1 MDDSFSRSGLTQNC
15 GQDSPYPSGFS
26 PLRPDGPIKRGFRAS
41 LLAGGLS
48 LLFASG
54 VAHAL
59 AIAQEWF
66 IPQPEA
72 QIRADYLVLAPNT
85 NTITDSVIAIT
96 VPVPGTR
103 IVLDHWEDGYEV
115 NLGSPAQ
122 TASQIWGD
130 GNDANGKPPGYA
142 SDPVSFTAGSVIIM
156 RNQVPLPRNAA
167 TILFDGR
174 DRFGATYGIVMTRA
188 AWFTTPGPLLANSV
202 EVRAVPDWGT
212 SFILPVGEN
221 LIFPTPLTS
230 SMFEHC
236 SAYIMASQPGTVVTI
251 DLNGDGIVDPL
262 DSTITLNQGESQLIN
277 SGIQRGATINST
289 KPIQVMQFYGD
300 IGANY
305 EARGA
310 NIPPV
315 DKWSDDYYAPV
326 GTASDGDQTYIFLHN
341 PDAAAITIDYVTKL
355 GSGSFSIP
363 GKSTYQYLMP
373 QESAAHFTSV
383 GGKPFWGVGTVGAR
397 PTANN
402 VHDWGYALVPKDFL
416 STEVVVG
423 WGAGSDDGTQ
433 NGNPVWVTSS
443 GATTIYVDYNGDR
456 NGLLTDSKGG
466 KYDLALS
473 VTPLTVSRVFDPDKD
488 QSAMRLYTL
497 DGTLITAAWGQDPA
511 TAGPARPFL
520 DLGNTTPNYPVPVIS
535 KVSSIKTDNSPAGL
549 SIGDVVE
556 YTLTLDNKSLF
567 SLTSV
572 PLLDTPPAGLT
583 YVLNSTTR
591 DTVAIPDSISGTPF
605 PLDVDG
611 LVVPILPARQS
622 TVIKFRATITA
633 SGTHTNI
640 ATLIGYSGV
649 EASDTIVVPAGPG
662 PVACTLILTNS
673 SGTEINYQPGDNI
686 YVTVNDT
693 DSNTS
698 VGAADTIIALVENDD
713 NGDVEA
719 ITLTETGVNSGIFRN
734 TAGLPSSTSA
744 GLSSNDGTLNVQL
757 GHTITATH
765 VDPAYGDTCPDTA
778 TITAPSLTK
787 QLYLDADGVENIA
800 TSDPDDGD
808 GDTTGHL
815 DRVDPVNSSDT
826 TTSQTAL
833 LPPPAAFTDTYST
846 AGTTTWTVPPGVTSI
861 TVDARGAGGAGGGST
876 SPVTG
881 SLGGAGGGG
890 GAYASS
896 TLSVTPGQQL
906 TIVVPGQAAGASGAA
921 GANGS
926 PAFVGPDAVSA
937 NALVR
942 AAGGSGGAANTGV
955 SPTGAEGG
963 TVAASVGT
971 TRTAGTNGGAGGL
984 NSGAGGAGAQTGGA
998 GGAAVTSSTVNGNA
1012 GSPPGGAGS
1021 GSRTRSNGNI
1031 RRGGN
1036 GAAGSVVVSYTAI
1049 SGALWTQTPNFAKAF
1064 SMPAGG
1070 SLGVRS
1076 YVELPTGTL
1085 SGTPS
1090 ITATVKN
1097 GSSTI
1102 ATLASPTAA
1111 LISGGTAQTIAIDG
1125 AASTGSATEVNSGAA
1140 ITGLNVTHTTGSG
1153 NNRLMLAGLSIED
1166 DNTTA
1171 FTISSVRWVVGP
1183 VTQDLTLITTATT
1196 TEEGRGHL
1204 YALTNPTSGA
1214 GQLQITVNS
1223 GTADHDVIAAGVMT
1237 FSNVDQTTPLG
1248 AAVNANGYGTAASIT
1263 VASAAG
1269 QLVFDTIAGDDSR
1282 GLTVG
1287 AGQTS
1292 RWNFSAGGPADGVNA
1307 GASTKP
1313 GAASVTMAWTQG
1325 SSDAW
1330 GICAV
1335 PIRPFTAPRIYQL
1348 DWSTTLGSAVDLT
1361 SGQSLN
1367 LAIENT
1373 NASTFRVLYD
1383 SSTYPSRI
1391 NLPTNTVI
1399 ETDTVEVYSAPYPGG
1414 TLVTT
1419 PTAGQTLYVRVTA
1432 SDPFGAYDITSL
1444 PLVIDGPSTAGDI
1457 STTLTAG
1464 NVVATTDATKTYEY
1478 VWSTGSTEGNFTI
1491 TATAKEGFENTIT
1504 SSKST
1509 TVNISSLDLGT
1520 PSTTEFTTGNNGPH
1534 TLTYAT
1540 NETIFARVVDMDENT
1555 NPLVAETIIVTMIGS
1570 SGDTE
1575 TVTLTE
1581 TGPDTGI
1588 FTGGIPASSTVAGT
1602 SGNGTLYAV
1611 AGSVPV
1617 VNYVDNDD
1625 PTDTGNDIAVI
1636 PIGSASVSVSKT
1648 LISPTDGQILVDETV
1663 QFRLRVTNNGNTTL
1677 GTVQAVD
1684 TFDDAELTYVSASPA
1699 PNTVAAGSLTWT
1711 NVGPL
1716 TPGQSVDL
1724 IVDFT
1729 GLAAAAPSTNTVNVT
1744 TGGGPTASDTEPV
1757 TITRPAVTVTK
1768 TLVSPNPGPASKG
1781 DNVVFNI
1788 SVQNTGT
1795 TVLETV
1801 PLEDLYSD
1809 ALYDFVSATVTPDG
1823 VGAGSLLWNDVT
1835 GVGNLAVNATFSV
1848 SVTLRAK
1855 GVANSATNNAAV
1867 NYAVDINGDPVPPS
1881 IGSAGVQTLAATISG
1896 YTYEDQGAAGFDVDD
1911 VPLAGVVV
1919 NLYTDPNGDGNPADG
1934 TLVGVTTS
1942 SPTGYYEFL
1951 NLGLGNYVVVEE
1963 DILGYISVADTAG
1976 ANDNRIPVNVVAL
1989 TVYPNNNFLDD
2000 YVNPADFGGISGQVR
2015 NDTDGDGVLADA
2027 DSGLAGAV
2035 VTLYTD
2041 PNGDGDPSDGIAYGA
2056 SVTTTGSGTYS
2067 FSSIPPGTYVVVE
2080 TDPAGYV
2087 STADVVNPSN
2097 NWIPVTALPSTII
2110 TGRDFL
2116 DTNNTAAL
2124 PAIGD
2129 RLWLDEDSNGIQD
2142 AGEPGIGNVTVNLY
2156 DPTGLTLL
2164 ASTVTDNEG
2173 SYLFTEL
2180 APAAYIIRVATT
2192 GVNALPAGLATSP
2205 TFDLD
2210 GVLTAHQAVVNLL
2223 IGQSRFDAD
2232 FGYNWATTSDVV
2244 NSTGTGAIGD
2254 RVWIDADGDG
2264 KQDPGEAGHGGS
2276 QVQLYW
2282 DSDSNGIIDSVL
2294 ATTTTAADG
2303 SYLFDGLVAG
2313 IYQVVV
2319 TPPVG
2324 HIQTADPDY
2333 FGITLPSSMRDNQT
2347 TQPIILAPGD
2357 VFVNADFGYQ
2367 ELDSADLSGV
2377 VYFDANANAAQSS
2390 EPGISGV
2397 TVVLQDA
2404 SDNIIATTVTDA
2416 SGAYRF
2422 LGLSNGTYTVR
2433 VTDTAYRLQ
2442 QLSQTEDP
2450 DVTVNR
2456 STQVTIAD
2464 HVDVSGRDFGF
2475 KPNGHAQAQGLIGD
2489 TVFLDIDGDSSF
2501 DSGEPTLAG
2510 VTVELRNGS
2519 NVLIASTRT
2528 KADGTYAFGSLAD
2541 GNYTVTV
2548 VTSSLPNGGVGLTNT
2563 ADPDGNTANQS
2574 AVTITGGNIN
2584 LTQDFG
2590 YRATSP
2596 NTIAGTIWNDINADG
2611 TLTESVSGISGISV
2625 VLRDSSG
2632 DIVGTTVTDSN
2643 GDYSFPGLPDGSY
2656 TVDVTDSSNLLNGY
2670 WKSNGSNPGAD
2681 NNSQLDPFSVSVS
2694 GGSTN
2699 STADFGYYVQPSSIG
2714 DFVWNDVNSNGIQ
2727 NLGET
2732 GIAGV
2737 AVRLTIT
2744 WPNSTSTVLTTLS
2757 NASGYYSFGGLL
2769 SDENHDG
2776 AGSGEPT
2783 FSVSIP
2789 SLPGTA
2795 SPTAAGTAATDSN
2808 NPAGTTVALAQGQYD
2823 PSIDFGFYGLTL
2835 RSIAGVLYDDRDFD
2849 NLFTAPDTRRSGSR
2863 VQLYVDI
2870 DADGI
2875 ADPGELVDETFSDS
2889 NGDYSFGNLLDGN
2902 YLVKIV
2908 RALRCF
2914 FVNERGESVSNLGSL
2929 TDGQMKV
2936 TLSGTN
2942 NLDNDFLLCRGIFT
2956 GAIGDRVWLDEN
2968 SDGVQDA
2975 GEAGIPNVTV
2985 RLIAADG
2992 VTVLATTVTDSEGHY
3007 LFPSRTANTYTVV
3020 IDPSTL
3026 PAGLAA
3032 NPTYDQDGLGNGS
3045 VHQTTLDLVG
3055 SKLRRD
3061 IDFGYNWGT
3070 SADVNAGGTGATG
3083 AIGDLVWIDANGN
3096 GRQDPGEPGFAGVSV
3111 KLYDDSN
3118 DDGVI
3123 DRLLSTTATAADGS
3137 YYFDGLPAGVY
3148 RVIVNDGSAPSGYTH
3163 TGDPDVFQNS
3173 SVGDSQ
3179 TTTPILLGPG
3189 DVFVNADFGYQPAA
3203 SSGIA
3208 GTVYLDVNADG
3219 NQDSGGPTAIFVSVA
3234 LLDENGKVVAT
3245 TMTAPDGTYSFAGIP
3260 AGNYTVWVNDTYR
3273 QLGGRRQLEDQ
3284 DSIVDARHTVT
3295 TNGSTNVVGIDFG
3308 YTPSEQR
3315 FGKGVIGDTVF
3326 LDRDGDNAFD
3336 LGEGMR
3342 GVMVV
3347 LWNSS
3352 GTIQLDDTLTDANG
3366 NYFFGNLE
3374 AGTYIVRVLTATL
3387 PGDVDQLTNTMDPDG
3402 STASESTLTITA
3414 GQINLAQD
3422 FAYRDL
3428 STPNTISGTLW
3439 NDRDADGTL
3448 EGGESGRFEG
3458 LFVVL
3463 HDGDGNEI
3471 GWTVSAS
3478 NGTYS
3483 FSGVPDGTYTVGI
3496 IDVND
3501 VLHGY
3506 WHSLGTSVAAG
3517 QSQLDPSPIIL
3528 TGGQSPVIDLGYYLD
3543 PSAVGNF
3550 VWKDTNQDGIQD
3562 GGEPGIAGVTV
3573 ELVATW
3579 PNSGG
3584 TTRVVTTTDSLGAY
3598 SFGNLLLDEDHN
3610 GDGAGEPTYVV
3621 RVVSNPGIA
3630 SPIGAGGDPAL
3641 DSNNPAGTTATVAQ
3655 GSVVNTYDFGFYNLY
3670 GSIAGTIRTDTGGD
3684 NVGDTAQ
3691 SGVTVE
3697 LLDTNGA
3704 SIDSDPNTSGVQP
3717 TTVTTN
3723 GSGQYLFPLVLPGDY
3738 QIRQTVP
3745 NGYVA
3750 VADIDSGNFT
3760 IIGSVTRVSVAD
3772 AQAVTGQDFVNAQLG
3787 SIAGTVL
3794 ADSDNDGDGDVA
3806 IPGVEI
3812 TLKDST
3818 GAVVGTTTT
3827 GLDGSYLFTARVP
3840 GTYSVVETQPS
3851 GYASVSDVD
3860 GGNLNINGD
3869 VTPILVLPG
3878 QAVTGQ
3884 NFVEVQYG
3892 SLSGTVLNDTTGDG
3906 SGDSPISGVTITL
3919 KNSNGDVVDTTT
3931 TAPDGSY
3938 SFPDLVPGSYT
3949 VVENDLFGYL
3959 SVTSNTLVRTV
3970 PPGENAV
3977 ANFVDTQPGSITGT
3991 VRKDTDADDL
4001 GDTAFTD
4008 VELRLV
4014 DASGNEVLD
4023 GFGAPITTTT
4033 AGDGTYAFGNLP
4045 PGTYGVVQSPVPT
4058 GYVSFSDKDSAK
4070 YEPNPD
4076 EIRPIVVLPAQ
4087 ANALNDFVLISDCPS
4102 SWAHWKQLH
4111 PGETAAANPDA
4122 DAYDNL
4128 AEFAFAMPYNSGVSG
4143 GHLVNGAATAWV
4155 IRPSTA
4161 FPGTLEA
4168 VFVRPK
4174 GAPTNVTYSLQFAS
4188 SLGNPTIWNP
4198 AEIIITNDIAD
4209 FVDNGD
4215 CTETVTV
4222 RGLDGFEGLE
4232 KLTGLTDGEGFVRI
4246 KAELEV
4252 DPAPPAAI
4260 DHISFTEV
4268 EGWTETEF
4276 GISCQTYNVPYLY
4289 ETEFTGTIS
4298 AVVGQELSFN
4308 SETDL
4313 SGLLDS
4319 GAYFLE
4325 VTSGDNEGHRFDV
4338 VSASSNAITVD
4349 YDDNLH
4355 AATAPFNTV
4364 TEAPLGTLVG
4374 DTVALRRH
4382 RTLDGIFPPGSFDAT
4397 GSDETADEV
4406 QVFVDGD
4413 WKIYWLYN
4421 ENDSD
4426 NATASWV
4433 ESGALDPFADVGG
4446 TIIPPGQG
4454 LFFNNRKS
4462 GTETSL
4468 LAYGEVRENDF
4479 VRPLRIGNSLVGG
4492 GYPINQSPNG
4502 SAGRGMST
4510 AANFFG
4516 SRDFKTAD
4524 SFYVWRGD
4532 TTPGNS
4538 SYDTTYLVLSSNR
4551 NQWAKVGD
4559 AALAVRDSEVRL
4571 LRNRAVFV
4579 RSKNGLP
4586 TASLPAYSMP
4596 SPWRPNP

>member
-1 MDDSFSRSGLTQNC
+1 MHAS
-15 GQDSPYPSGFS
+15 FS
-26 PLRPDGPIKRGFRAS
+26 PLWLIRNFGQTSQAPSSITSSLPTTLIFRTVRAS
-41 LLAGGLS
+41 LLTSVCALIH
-48 LLFASG
+48 ASG
-54 VAHAL
+54 VASAL
-59 AIAQEWF
+59 PIAQEWF
-66 IPQPEA
+66 VPQPEA
-72 QIRADYLVLAPNT
+72 QIRQDYLVLAPGT

-96 VPVPGTR
+96 VPVPGTK

-115 NLGSPAQ
+115 NLGTPTQ

-130 GNDANGKPPGYA
+130 GNNANGKPPGYA
-142 SDPVSFTAGSVIIM
+142 NDPASFTAGSVIIM
-156 RNQVPLPRNAA
+156 RNQVPLPRNAS
-167 TILFDGR
+167 TILYDGR
-174 DRFGATYGIVMTRA
+174 DRFGSTFGIVMTRA
-188 AWFTTPGPLLANSV
+188 AWFTNPGPLLANSV

-212 SFILPVGEN
+212 SFVLPVGEN
-221 LIFPTPLTS
+221 IIFPTPLTS

-236 SAYIMASQPGTVVTI
+236 SAYIMASQPGTQVQI
-251 DLNGDGIVDPL
+251 DLDGNGTV
-262 DSTITLNQGESQLIN
+262 DSTVTLNQGESHLIN
-277 SGIQRGATINST
+277 SGIQRGARINST

-310 NIPPV
+310 NVPPL
-315 DKWSDDYYAPV
+315 DRWSDDYYAPV
-326 GTASDGDQTYIFLHN
+326 GTASDGDETYIYLHN
-341 PDAAAITIDYVTKL
+341 PDASAITINITTKL

-363 GKSTYQYLMP
+363 GKGTYQYLMP
-373 QESAAHFTSV
+373 KESAARFTSV
-383 GGKPFWGVGTVGAR
+383 GEKPFWGVGMVGAR

-433 NGNPVWVTSS
+433 NGSPVWVTSAA
-443 GATTIYVDYNGDR
+443 ATTIYIDYDGDR
-456 NGLLTDSKGG
+456 DGPLTDPSGR
-466 KYDLALS
+466 KYDVALP
-473 VTPLTVSRVFDPDKD
+473 VTALTVSRVFDPDMD

-520 DLGNTTPNYPVPVIS
+520 DLGNTTPNYPVPLIS
-535 KVSSIKTDNSPAGL
+535 KVSRIATDNSPAGL
-549 SIGDVVE
+549 SVGDVME
-556 YTLTLDNKSLF
+556 YTVTLDNKSLF

-572 PLLDTPPAGLT
+572 PLLDNPPAGLT

-591 DTVAIPDSISGTPF
+591 DAVAVPDSVSGTPF

-633 SGTHTNI
+633 SGTHTNT

-649 EASDTIVVPAGPG
+649 AASDTIVVPSGPG
-662 PVACTLILTNS
+662 PVACTLKLTNS
-673 SGTEINYQPGDNI
+673 SGTEVNYQPGDSI
-686 YVTVNDT
+686 FVTVNDT

-698 VGAADTIIALVENDD
+698 GGAADTIIALVTNNN

-719 ITLTETGVNSGIFRN
+719 ITLTETSVNSGTFRN
-734 TAGLPSSTSA
+734 TTGLPSSTSA

-757 GHTITATH
+757 GQTITATH

-787 QLYLDADGVENIA
+787 QLYLDTDGVDSD
-800 TSDPDDGD
+800 TSGD
-808 GDTTGHL
+808 L
-815 DRVDPVNSSDT
+815 DRVDPVASSDA

-833 LPPPAAFTDTYST
+833 LPPPASFTDTYST

-861 TVDARGAGGAGGGST
+861 TVAARGAGGAGGGSN
-876 SPVTG
+876 SPTTG
-881 SLGGAGGGG
+881 ARGAAGGGG
-890 GAYASS
+890 GAYALS

-906 TIVVPGQAAGASGAA
+906 TIVVPGQAAGALAAA

-926 PAFVGPDAVSA
+926 PAFVGPDAVPA

-942 AAGGSGGAANTGV
+942 AAGGSGGAANTAGG
-955 SPTGAEGG
+955 SPAAGAGG
-963 TVAASVGT
+963 TAAASVGT
-971 TRTAGTNGGAGGL
+971 TRTAGTNGGAGATTS
-984 NSGAGGAGAQTGGA
+984 NNNAVSGAGGAGANSGGA
-998 GGAAVTSSTVNGNA
+998 GGASVTSVTNTGPGNA
-1012 GSPPGGAGS
+1012 GTASGGGGS
-1021 GSRTRSNGNI
+1021 GSRSRQNAALSQT
-1031 RRGGN
+1031 GGN
-1036 GAAGSVVVSYTAI
+1036 GAAGSVVITYTAPG
-1049 SGALWTQTPNFAKAF
+1049 SARWTQTPNFAKAF

-1076 YVELPTGTL
+1076 FVELPTGTL

-1090 ITATVKN
+1090 ITATVNN
-1097 GSSTI
+1097 GSTSI
-1102 ATLASPTAA
+1102 ATLASPTAT
-1111 LISGGTAQTIAIDG
+1111 LISGGPPLTIAIDG
-1125 AASTGSATEVNSGAA
+1125 AASTGSATEVNSGNA
-1140 ITGLNVTHTTGSG
+1140 ITGLNVNHTTGSG
-1153 NNRLMLAGLSIED
+1153 NNRLMLAGIGIED
-1166 DNTTA
+1166 DNTVGFSIT
-1171 FTISSVRWVVGP
+1171 SVRWVVGQ
-1183 VTQDLTLITTATT
+1183 VTQDLTLITTAQT
-1196 TEEGRGHL
+1196 TEEGRAHL

-1214 GQLQITVNS
+1214 GQLRITVNS
-1223 GTADHDVIAAGVMT
+1223 NTADHDVIAAGVMT

-1248 AAVNANGYGTAASIT
+1248 TAVNANGYGTDASIT

-1292 RWNFSAGGPADGVNA
+1292 RWNFSAGGPSDGVNTGASTRA
-1307 GASTKP
+1307 GAS
-1313 GAASVTMAWTQG
+1313 SVTMAWTQG

-1335 PIRPFTAPRIYQL
+1335 PIRPFTPPPPTIYQL
-1348 DWSTTLGSAVDLT
+1348 DWSTTLGSAVNLT

-1367 LAIENT
+1367 LSIEN
-1373 NASTFRVLYD
+1373 NSASTFRVLYD

-1419 PTAGQTLYVRVTA
+1419 PTIGQTLYVRVTA

-1444 PLVIDGPSTAGDI
+1444 PLVINGPGTAGDI
-1457 STTLTAG
+1457 STTLSAG

-1491 TATAKEGFENTIT
+1491 TATAKEGLENTIT

-1509 TVNISSLDLGT
+1509 SVNISSLDLGT

-1555 NPLVAETIIVTMIGS
+1555 NPLVAETITVTMIGS

-1581 TGPDTGI
+1581 TGPNTGI
-1588 FTGGIPASSTVAGT
+1588 FTGGIPASSTVTGT

-1625 PTDTGNDIAVI
+1625 PTDTGNDTAVI
-1636 PIGSASVSVSKT
+1636 PITGNNVAVSKT
-1648 LISPTDGQILVDETV
+1648 LISPTDGNIIVGETA
-1663 QFRLRVTNNGNTTL
+1663 QYRLRVTNNGSTDL
-1677 GTVQAVD
+1677 ATVQAVD
-1684 TFDDAELTYVSASPA
+1684 LFNAAQLTYVSASPA
-1699 PNTVAAGSLTWT
+1699 PNTVTSGSLTWT

-1716 TPGQSVDL
+1716 TSGQSVDL

-1768 TLVSPNPGPASKG
+1768 TLVSPNPGPAAKG

-1795 TVLETV
+1795 TALATV

-1809 ALYDFVSATVTPDG
+1809 AFFDFVSATVTPDG
-1823 VGAGSLLWNDVT
+1823 VGSGSLLWNDVT

-1855 GVANSATNNAAV
+1855 GVANPATNNAAV
-1867 NYAVDINGDPVPPS
+1867 NYAVDVNGDPVPPS
-1881 IGSAGVQTLAATISG
+1881 QGSAGLQTLAATISG
-1896 YTYEDQGAAGFDVDD
+1896 YTYEDQGAAGFGGD
-1911 VPLAGVVV
+1911 VPLEGVVV

-1942 SPTGYYEFL
+1942 NPTGYYEFL
-1951 NLGLGNYVVVEE
+1951 NLGLGKYVVVEE

-2000 YVNPADFGGISGQVR
+2000 YINPTNFGGISGQVR
-2015 NDTDGDGVLADA
+2015 NDTDGDGSLADA

-2035 VTLYTD
+2035 ITLYTD

-2056 SVTTTGSGTYS
+2056 SVTTSGSGNYS

-2116 DTNNTAAL
+2116 DTNNLAAL

-2129 RLWLDEDSNGIQD
+2129 RLWLDEDSDGIQD
-2142 AGEPGIGNVTVNLY
+2142 AGEPGLGNVEVKLY
-2156 DPTGLTLL
+2156 DPSGLTLL
-2164 ASTVTDNEG
+2164 ATTVTDNEG
-2173 SYLFTEL
+2173 TYIFTQL

-2192 GVNALPAGLATSP
+2192 GSNALPAGLAANP
-2205 TFDLD
+2205 TYDLD
-2210 GVLTAHQAVVNLL
+2210 GVVTAHQAVVNLL
-2223 IGQSRFDAD
+2223 IGQNNFDAD
-2232 FGYNWATTSDVV
+2232 FGYNWAATTNVV
-2244 NSTGTGAIGD
+2244 NGTGTGAIGS
-2254 RVWIDADGDG
+2254 RLWIDADGDG

-2282 DSDSNGIIDSVL
+2282 DSDGNGGIDSVL

-2303 SYLFDGLVAG
+2303 SYNFDGLAAG

-2324 HIQTADPDY
+2324 HVQTGDPDY
-2333 FGITLPSSMRDNQT
+2333 FGVALPVLGRDNQT
-2347 TQPIILAPGD
+2347 TKPIVLGPGD

-2367 ELDSADLSGV
+2367 EFDDADISGV
-2377 VYFDANANAAQSS
+2377 VYFDANASSTQNAG

-2397 TVVLQDA
+2397 TVVLENATGD
-2404 SDNIIATTVTDA
+2404 IIATTVTDGA
-2416 SGAYRF
+2416 GAYRF
-2422 LGLSNGTYTVR
+2422 SGLPNGNFTVR
-2433 VTDTAYRLQ
+2433 ITDTAYRLQ
-2442 QLSQTEDP
+2442 ELSQTQDP
-2450 DVTVNR
+2450 DVTINR
-2456 STQVTIAD
+2456 STLVTIAD
-2464 HVDVSGRDFGF
+2464 HVDVSERNFGF
-2475 KPNGHAQAQGLIGD
+2475 KPSGHTPAKGLIGD
-2489 TVFLDIDGDSSF
+2489 TVFLDVDGDGTF
-2501 DSGEPTLAG
+2501 DSGESTLAG
-2510 VTVELRNGS
+2510 VSVELRNGS
-2519 NVLIASTRT
+2519 NVLIATTRT
-2528 KADGTYAFGSLAD
+2528 KADGTYAFGSLSD

-2563 ADPDGNTANQS
+2563 ADPDDGMANKS
-2574 AVTITGGNIN
+2574 AVTISGGNIN

-2590 YRATSP
+2590 YQASSP

-2611 TLTESVSGISGISV
+2611 TLTESASGIAGISV

-2632 DIVGTTVTDSN
+2632 DIVGTTVTGSN
-2643 GDYSFPGLPDGSY
+2643 GDYSFPGLPNGTY

-2670 WKSNGSNPGAD
+2670 WKSNGSSPGAN
-2681 NNSQLDPFSVSVS
+2681 NNSQLDPYSVSVS
-2694 GGSTN
+2694 GGTTN

-2714 DFVWNDVNSNGIQ
+2714 NFVWNDVNSNGVQ
-2727 NLGET
+2727 DGGET

-2737 AVRLTIT
+2737 AVRLAVT
-2744 WPNSTSTVLTTLS
+2744 WPNATSTVLTTLTD
-2757 NASGYYSFGGLL
+2757 ASGFYSFGGLL
-2769 SDENHDG
+2769 IDENYDG
-2776 AGSGEPT
+2776 VGIGEPT

-2795 SPTAAGTAATDSN
+2795 SPTGAGTASTDSN
-2808 NPAGTTVALAQGQYD
+2808 NPAGTTIALVQGRD
-2823 PSIDFGFYGLTL
+2823 ETTIDFGFYGLTL

-2849 NLFTAPDTRRSGSR
+2849 NQFTAPDTRRSGSR
-2863 VQLYVDI
+2863 VQLYIDI
-2870 DADGI
+2870 DSDGI
-2875 ADPGELVDETFSDS
+2875 GDPGELVGETFSDS
-2889 NGDYSFGNLLDGN
+2889 NGSYSFGNLLDGN
-2902 YLVKIV
+2902 YIVKIV
-2908 RALRCF
+2908 PALRCF
-2914 FVNERGESVSNLGSL
+2914 FVNERGEPTPNLGSL

-2936 TLSGTN
+2936 TLSGAN

-2975 GEAGIPNVTV
+2975 GEAGISNVTV

-3007 LFPSRTANTYTVV
+3007 LFPNRTANEYTIQ
-3020 IDPSTL
+3020 IDTSTL

-3032 NPTYDQDGLGNGS
+3032 NPTYDQDGLGSGS
-3045 VHQTTLDLVG
+3045 VHETTLELGG
-3055 SKLRRD
+3055 SQLRRD

-3070 SADVNAGGTGATG
+3070 IDHVNNGGSGATG
-3083 AIGDLVWIDANGN
+3083 AIGNLVWIDANGN
-3096 GRQDPGEPGFAGVSV
+3096 GRQDPEEPGFAGVSV
-3111 KLYDDSN
+3111 KLYGDSN

-3123 DRLLSTTATAADGS
+3123 DNLLATTSTAADGS
-3137 YYFDGLPAGVY
+3137 YYFDGLASGVY
-3148 RVIVNDGSAPSGYTH
+3148 RVVVNNGSTPSGYTH
-3163 TGDPDVFQNS
+3163 TGDPDAFLSS
-3173 SVGDSQ
+3173 SVGDNQ

-3203 SSGIA
+3203 SSAIS
-3208 GTVYLDVNADG
+3208 GTIYLDFNADG
-3219 NQDSGGPTAIFVSVA
+3219 DKDAGDPGSMFVSVA
-3234 LLDENGKVVAT
+3234 LLDENGNVVAT
-3245 TMTAPDGTYSFAGIP
+3245 TTTETDGTYLFDGIP

-3273 QLGGRRQLEDQ
+3273 QLGGRRQIEDQ
-3284 DSIVDARHTVT
+3284 DALVDARHTVS
-3295 TNGSTNVVGIDFG
+3295 TNGSTDVVGIDFG

-3315 FGKGVIGDTVF
+3315 FGKGLIGDTVF

-3336 LGEGMR
+3336 AGEAMR
-3342 GVMVV
+3342 GVTVV
-3347 LWNSS
+3347 LLNSS
-3352 GTIQLDDTLTDANG
+3352 GSTQLDETITDANG
-3366 NYFFGNLE
+3366 NYFFGNLD

-3387 PGDVDQLTNTMDPDG
+3387 PGDFGQLSNTVDPDG
-3402 STASESTLTITA
+3402 GISSESTLTLTT

-3428 STPNTISGTLW
+3428 SSPNSISGTLW

-3448 EGGESGRFEG
+3448 EGGESGRFAG
-3458 LFVVL
+3458 LLVVL
-3463 HDGDGNEI
+3463 YDAAGNEI
-3471 GWTVSAS
+3471 AWTLSAS

-3483 FSGVPDGTYTVGI
+3483 FSGIPNGSYTVGI
-3496 IDVND
+3496 IDEAD

-3506 WHSLGTSVAAG
+3506 WHSLGSSVAAG
-3517 QSQLDPSPIIL
+3517 QSQPDPSPVVL
-3528 TGGQSPVIDLGYYLD
+3528 TGGQSPVIDFGYYVD
-3543 PSAVGNF
+3543 ASAVGNF
-3550 VWKDTNQDGIQD
+3550 VWKDTDQDGIQD
-3562 GGEPGIAGVTV
+3562 GGEPGIAGVAV

-3584 TTRVVTTTDSLGAY
+3584 TTRVVTTTNSLGAY

-3610 GDGAGEPTYVV
+3610 GEGAGEPTYIV
-3621 RVVSNPGIA
+3621 RVVSYPGIA
-3630 SPIGAGGDPAL
+3630 SPTGAGGDPAL
-3641 DSNNPAGTTATVAQ
+3641 DSNNPAGTTAAVVQ

-3670 GSIAGTIRTDTGGD
+3670 GSIAGTIRIDTGGD

-3704 SIDSDPNTSGVQP
+3704 SIDSDPNTAGVQP
-3717 TTVTTN
+3717 TVDTTD
-3723 GSGQYLFPLVLPGDY
+3723 GSGEYLFPLVLPGNY
-3738 QIRQTVP
+3738 QIRQSVP

-3750 VADIDSGNFT
+3750 VADIDSGDFT

-3772 AQAVTGQDFVNAQLG
+3772 AQAVTGKDFVNAQLG
-3787 SIAGTVL
+3787 SISGTVL
-3794 ADSDNDGDGDVA
+3794 ADTTGNGSGDTPLG
-3806 IPGVEI
+3806 GVTL
-3812 TLKDST
+3812 TLKDAS
-3818 GAVVGTTTT
+3818 GNDIDSNLNLAGVQPTTTT
-3827 GLDGSYLFTARVP
+3827 TALDGSYLFDDLPP
-3840 GTYSVVETQPS
+3840 GTYRVVETDLAGYISLTPNTVS
-3851 GYASVSDVD
+3851 GIVVTPGDETADVD
-3860 GGNLNINGD
+3860 
-3869 VTPILVLPG
+3869 
-3878 QAVTGQ
+3878 
-3884 NFVEVQYG
+3884 FVDTELG
-3892 SLSGTVLNDTTGDG
+3892 SISGTVLNDTTGDG
-3906 SGDSPISGVTITL
+3906 NGDSPISGVTITL
-3919 KNSNGDVVDTTT
+3919 KDSNGDVVDTTT
-3931 TAPDGSY
+3931 TAPNGTY
-3938 SFPDLVPGSYT
+3938 SFPDLPPGSYT
-3949 VVENDLFGYL
+3949 VVENDLSGYF
-3959 SVTSNTLVRTV
+3959 SVTSNTLGRTV
-3970 PPGENAV
+3970 LPGTNAI

-3991 VRKDTDADDL
+3991 VRKDTNADNV
-4001 GDTAFTD
+4001 GDTAFAS

-4014 DASGNEVLD
+4014 NASGNDVLD
-4023 GFGAPITTTT
+4023 GFGDPITTLS
-4033 AGDGTYAFGNLP
+4033 AGDGTYSFTNLV
-4045 PGTYGVVQSPVPT
+4045 PGTYGVVQTPVPT
-4058 GYVSFSDKDSAK
+4058 GFVSLNDKDGGD
-4070 YEPNPD
+4070 PD

-4111 PGETAAANPDA
+4111 PGETSGGNPDA
-4122 DAYDNL
+4122 DAYENM
-4128 AEFAFAMPYNSGVSG
+4128 AEFAFAMPYDSGVSG
-4143 GHLVNGAATAWV
+4143 THLDGTAWI
-4155 IRPSTA
+4155 IRPSTL

-4174 GAPTNVTYSLQFAS
+4174 GAPTNVTYKLQYAS
-4188 SLGNPTIWNP
+4188 ALGNPTTWNP
-4198 AEIIITNDIAD
+4198 TEITINVGNSTA
-4209 FVDNGD
+4209 VDNLD

-4222 RGLDGFEGLE
+4222 HGLE
-4232 KLTGLTDGEGFVRI
+4232 TLTGLTGGEGFVRI
-4246 KAELEV
+4246 KATLEEN
-4252 DPAPPAAI
+4252 PAPPTTV
-4260 DHISFTEV
+4260 DHTSFTEV
-4268 EGWTETEF
+4268 EGWTETTF

-4289 ETEFTGTIS
+4289 EAEFTGTIS
-4298 AVVGQELSFN
+4298 AVNGQDLAFGN
-4308 SETDL
+4308 DGDL
-4313 SGLLDS
+4313 SNLLGS

-4338 VSASSNAITVD
+4338 VSTNGNEITVD
-4349 YDDNLH
+4349 EDDNLH
-4355 AATAPFNTV
+4355 AATAPFNTL
-4364 TEAPLGTLVG
+4364 TGAPPGSLVG
-4374 DTVALRRH
+4374 DTVVLRRH
-4382 RTLDGIFPPGSFDAT
+4382 RTLDGVFPPTAFGAT
-4397 GSDETADEV
+4397 GSDETADEL
-4406 QVFVDGD
+4406 QVFVDGI
-4413 WKIYWLYN
+4413 WKFYWLYDV
-4421 ENDSD
+4421 NDG
-4426 NATASWV
+4426 NPATARWV
-4433 ESGALDPFADVGG
+4433 ELGAVDPLADKGG

-4454 LFFNNRKS
+4454 LFFNNR
-4462 GTETSL
+4462 TAVTQL

-4479 VRPLRIGNSLVGG
+4479 IRPLRIGNSLVGG
-4492 GYPINQSPNG
+4492 GYPVNQSPNG
-4502 SAGRGMST
+4502 SGGRGMST

-4524 SFYVWRGD
+4524 SFYVWKGD
-4532 TTPGNS
+4532 STPGNS
-4538 SYDTTYLVLSSNR
+4538 SYETTYLLQSTSR

-4559 AALAVRDSEVRL
+4559 AGLTARDPEVSL
-4571 LRNRAVFV
+4571 LRNRSVFV

-4586 TASLPAYSMP
+4586 TATLPAYKMP